1 MRVKLPAATII
12 TYYLLLITYYL
23 FQGSQFFANLNKSS
37 DTFVEVCFLV
47 SGRDLYTDTCLFFRN
62 DRIIE
67 SRHINAF
74 FLHACGINLREFG
87 IIQHNGADGTLCR
100 FDVKSGSCHLVT
112 EIVYILY
119 QLVMQRIAFFQHL
132 EYFETCTDDTRSQR
146 VGEQIRTAA
155 LTQ

>member
-12 TYYLLLITYYL
+12 TYYLLLITY
-23 FQGSQFFANLNKSS
+23 FKVPSS
-37 DTFVEVCFLV
+37 
-47 SGRDLYTDTCLFFRN
+47 
-62 DRIIE
+62 
-67 SRHINAF
+67 
-74 FLHACGINLREFG
+74 LHACGINLREFG

-132 EYFETCTDDTRSQR
+132 EYFETCTDDTRSQ
-146 VGEQIRTAA
+146 
-155 LTQ
+155 